1 MCLPPLSWLILA
13 ADRDYPASF
22 SSLIE
27 AFVLSSNFVALRVYL
42 QCDVP
47 SAGFVVGMGWLVRR
61 VLGWCAGLL
70 LSLWLTGPLPLIL
83 LT

>member
-1 MCLPPLSWLILA
+1 M
-13 ADRDYPASF
+13 
-22 SSLIE
+22 
-27 AFVLSSNFVALRVYL
+27 LSSNFVALRVYL
-42 QCDVP
+42 ECDVP

-61 VLGWCAGLL
+61 VLGWCTGLL